1 MFILSESPYYLH
13 YYYSPRHALQVV
25 LRRFVL
31 SLLSPL
37 LLLLCCY
44 NCRTW
49 LWLIRLTRFLI
60 WQDAN
65 GSKTEDDDVG
75 KFAAVAPLT
84 SLLHPSA
91 NLVDAVHP
99 LTAAVIAGGAES
111 IAIAADSHLCH
122 VAQCLVTAA
131 LVVVLGI
138 DAATFPRSLF
148 RYYFRFRSHIC
159 FVCLHIA
166 AENSLKA
173 TL

>member
-1 MFILSESPYYLH
+1 MFIG
-13 YYYSPRHALQVV
+13 V
-25 LRRFVL
+25 
-31 SLLSPL
+31 
-37 LLLLCCY
+37 
-44 NCRTW
+44 
-49 LWLIRLTRFLI
+49 TRFLL

-65 GSKTEDDDVG
+65 GGKAEDDDAG
-75 KFAAVAPLT
+75 KFLAVVPLT

-99 LTAAVIAGGAES
+99 LTAAVVAGGAES

-122 VAQCLVTAA
+122 VAQCLMTAA
-131 LVVVLGI
+131 LVVVLRI
-138 DAATFPRSLF
+138 DAAVFPRSLVRYRF
-148 RYYFRFRSHIC
+148 RYRSHYC

>member
-1 MFILSESPYYLH
+1 MFIG
-13 YYYSPRHALQVV
+13 V
-25 LRRFVL
+25 
-31 SLLSPL
+31 
-37 LLLLCCY
+37 
-44 NCRTW
+44 
-49 LWLIRLTRFLI
+49 TRFLH
-60 WQDAN
+60 WQDAY
-65 GSKTEDDDVG
+65 GGE
-75 KFAAVAPLT
+75 AADGEGDQFVAVVPLAI
-84 SLLHPSA
+84 LLHLSA

-148 RYYFRFRSHIC
+148 RYYFRFRSHYC